1 MIERL
6 KITTMY
12 YKARFRY
19 VAEKIT
25 NKLKLIRLISKC
37 KNNEKLLIVH
47 TFASELLK

>member
-6 KITTMY
+6 KITAMY

-25 NKLKLIRLISKC
+25 NKMQ
-37 KNNEKLLIVH
+37 EQ
-47 TFASELLK
+47 